1 MKNEEIRNQYNQQ
14 ISEGISKLKADIK
27 RQNRSPNM
35 ADAKKA
41 SDIRHQ
47 ARINERA
54 KMTVG
59 EAMKL
64 RARDMRVYG
73 HPNGPNFQQVVQK
86 EQRKGKGDIAR
97 AIINSSERTNKKW
110 NNSKS
115 ITMAL
120 KEERNSAKKK
130 MTAARGQLREK
141 YQNRNQSLNKSNA
154 QSQGQKAART
164 TGNSR
169 SPNEAQ
175 KKAPTTPPPQQTPK
189 RSR

>member
-1 MKNEEIRNQYNQQ
+1 MTNEEIRKQYNQQ

-35 ADAKKA
+35 SDAKKA
-41 SDIRHQ
+41 YDIRHQ
-47 ARINERA
+47 AKINERA
-54 KMTVG
+54 KMKVG
-59 EAMKL
+59 EAMIL

-97 AIINSSERTNKKW
+97 SIINSAERTNKKW

-141 YQNRNQSLNKSNA
+141 YQTRNQSLNKSNA
-154 QSQGQKAART
+154 QSQGQKVSRT

-169 SPNEAQ
+169 SLNEAQ
-175 KKAPTTPPPQQTPK
+175 KKAPAPPPPQQTPK

>member
-1 MKNEEIRNQYNQQ
+1 MTNKEIRNQYNQE

-27 RQNRSPNM
+27 GQNRSPNM
-35 ADAKKA
+35 SDAKKA

-47 ARINERA
+47 AKINARA
-54 KMTVG
+54 KMKVG

-73 HPNGPNFQQVVQK
+73 HPNGPTFQQVVQK

-97 AIINSSERTNKKW
+97 SIINSSERTNKKW
-110 NNSKS
+110 NSSKS

-120 KEERNSAKKK
+120 KDERNSAKKK
-130 MTAARGQLREK
+130 MPVARGQLREK

-154 QSQGQKAART
+154 QSQGQKVTRT

-169 SPNEAQ
+169 SPNETQ